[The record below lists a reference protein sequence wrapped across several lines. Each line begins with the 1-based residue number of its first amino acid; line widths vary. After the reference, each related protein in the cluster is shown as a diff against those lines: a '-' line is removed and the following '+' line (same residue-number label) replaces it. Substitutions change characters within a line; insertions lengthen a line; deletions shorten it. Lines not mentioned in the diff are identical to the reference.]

1 MKRQVSCTVCFY
13 PIISIPL
20 FVHIFL
26 SCFRFC
32 SCNLHKN
39 FVNLA
44 ANQNALPSMQT
55 WNDAMQTMQLTS
67 PKKEERM
74 LQWKSHFSDYNFFF
88 ALGKF
93 CSFFCWT
100 VWLCNLQC
108 LLYEIIT
115 ATKQSDCVRVSQK
128 SEAQSQHWHK
138 EWPLDDN
145 KTTNETLH
153 RSGNTTNHM
162 NCVYKYIAFSS
173 FEAEK
178 ERDKYYIRN
187 IYKNLKLIE
196 VTKAGPNEMCVS
208 ALRYSI
214 LWRETKIW
222 KL

>member
-74 LQWKSHFSDYNFFF
+74 LQWKSHFWDYNFSLHSVNFVHFF
-88 ALGKF
+88 VGQFGYVISNVCFTKSLPQQN
-93 CSFFCWT
+93 SPT
-100 VWLCNLQC
+100 VWEWAKKVKHNPNIGIKNGRWTTTKRRMKHCIVAATQQ
-108 LLYEIIT
+108 IIWI
-115 ATKQSDCVRVSQK
+115 VF
-128 SEAQSQHWHK
+128 
-138 EWPLDDN
+138 
-145 KTTNETLH
+145 
-153 RSGNTTNHM
+153 
-162 NCVYKYIAFSS
+162 I
-173 FEAEK
+173 
-178 ERDKYYIRN
+178 N
-187 IYKNLKLIE
+187 I
-196 VTKAGPNEMCVS
+196 
-208 ALRYSI
+208 
-214 LWRETKIW
+214 
-222 KL
+222 